1 MMEGSL
7 IPMAVVAAVFVAG
20 VVALVC
26 WYVATRLGQ
35 GWAIALPLVALAGFV
50 LIVWERVDATLDQG
64 LGFVALCAIVASPI
78 LLGAALGIGL
88 YRWRRKSA
96 AR

>member
-7 IPMAVVAAVFVAG
+7 IPMALAAATFVAAVVA
-20 VVALVC
+20 VASF
-26 WYVATRLGQ
+26 YVATRLGQ
-35 GWAIALPLVALAGFV
+35 GWAIALPVIALSGF
-50 LIVWERVDATLDQG
+50 LMTVWSRASTTLDQG
-64 LGFVALCAIVASPI
+64 LWFVAICALVASPVLI
-78 LLGAALGIGL
+78 GAGIGIAV